1 MMKLVLILLGLLV
14 SGQIFAKEC
23 VGIKKCAL
31 EYATQTNSEVLF
43 DKKVNFDNVSLLN
56 ETMTYEDISIAAD
69 FEKFLRD
76 NFFAFNA
83 IKLKKIEIISL
94 REDKFNYAPI
104 VLVTREEGIPPF
116 INPQGDVT
124 LVYDASKKFSDL
136 STRKI
141 EKALK
146 DVKKTEIENTNKIL
160 LSGAYEKV
168 REVMELIV
176 KEDIQ

>member
-1 MMKLVLILLGLLV
+1 MKLFFVFLVL
-14 SGQIFAKEC
+14 SMSTQAFAKEC

-43 DKKVNFDNVSLLN
+43 DKKVNFDNVTLLN
-56 ETMTYEDISIAAD
+56 ETLVYEDISIAAD
-69 FEKFLRD
+69 FEKFLKD

-83 IKLKKIEIISL
+83 IKLKKVEIISL

-116 INPQGDVT
+116 INPQGEVT
-124 LVYDASKKFSDL
+124 LVYDTSKKFADL
-136 STRKI
+136 SNKKI
-141 EKALK
+141 VKALK
-146 DVKKTEIENTNKIL
+146 EVKKTEVENSNKIL
-160 LSGAYEKV
+160 LSGIYEKA
-168 REVMELIV
+168 REAMELIV